1 MEVNIQR
8 VLELMAEGQVEVVQD
23 SNGLVRFDS
32 LTITN
37 KIIMKKRT
45 ITIGAL
51 LLAMNCFGQTDTLA
65 CSVSGKGRYEFDYYN
80 SKIKD
85 ITKPENYQDFKFKL
99 KKSEFLYLDL
109 LDYIER
115 DTLYLLY
122 RDVTVYYRD
131 SYVEKLY
138 VNSNDNTLSID
149 GNFVKKVIVHKPELK

>member
-8 VLELMAEGQVEVVQD
+8 VLELMVEEQVEVVQD

-37 KIIMKKRT
+37 KIIMKKKT
-45 ITIGAL
+45 VTIGAL
-51 LLAMNCFGQTDTLA
+51 LLAMNCFSQTDTLA
-65 CSVSGKGRYEFDYYN
+65 CSVSGMGRYEFDYYN
-80 SKIKD
+80 SEIKD

-99 KKSEFLYLDL
+99 KKNEFLYLDL
-109 LDYIER
+109 LDDIER

-138 VNSNDNTLSID
+138 VNSNDNTLSVD
-149 GNFVKKVIVHKPELK
+149 CSLVKKVIVHKPELK